1 MKKKEPAEN
10 KKNKKPE
17 VAPKKGKAHAGGGAS
32 LAQDGQ
38 SNMEHTTALQGAPGK
53 KKLS

>member
-1 MKKKEPAEN
+1 MKKKKTTEDK
-10 KKNKKPE
+10 KKNTQE
-17 VAPKKGKAHAGGGAS
+17 VNPKKGKGHAGGGAA

-53 KKLS
+53 KK